1 MESIKI
7 ALQWLCE
14 NWVTILAIATA
25 IGGIIVQTKKFF
37 EKSKEEQLEIAK
49 AQIKEVILK
58 FIAEAEVDYQE
69 WHKAGSIKRAQVI
82 EKVYSEYPILSKVA
96 NQTAVVVWLDEV
108 IDETLITLRDVIKNN
123 VETLDEKEE
132 IKK

>member
-25 IGGIIVQTKKFF
+25 IGGIVVQTKKFF
-37 EKSKEEQLEIAK
+37 EKSKEERLEIAK

-82 EKVYSEYPILSKVA
+82 EKIYSEYPILSKVA
-96 NQTAVVVWLDEV
+96 NQTAVVAWLDEV

-123 VETLDEKEE
+123 VETLDEKKE
-132 IKK
+132 IKE